1 MIPTIRLHSQ
11 QLINPVFNNPKDLVS
26 WMGGIQAQDY
36 TMSKW
41 AIGIRLKAG
50 NLQTVNEALAK
61 GDILR
66 IHVMRPTW
74 HYVAAEDIR
83 WMLKLSSRRIITA
96 NDSFAKSRGQDIS
109 VDIYNKA
116 NRLLEKA
123 LAGHNHLTKQEIDNI
138 FKEGGLETNERLSNR
153 FLIHAEAE
161 GLICSGADKNNKI
174 TFALLDERV
183 PPIQEIDNIFK
194 EGGLETNERLSN
206 RFLIHA
212 EAEGLICS
220 GADKNNKITFA
231 LLDERVPP
239 IQELHKEEA
248 LAILARKYFRSH
260 SPASLK
266 DFVWWS
272 GLSVTEARQG
282 IAAIEQELLT
292 DRFLAQKLY
301 VHQSYKEEKT
311 TDILHIL
318 PSYDEYLISYKD
330 RTDVLNKEYQHKAFN
345 SFGIF
350 RPVILYNGQ
359 IVGNWNKVIQKQ
371 TTHIEMNWFKKN
383 TKIKRELLSL
393 AERKYLTFFSEL

>member
-123 LAGHNHLTKQEIDNI
+123 LAGHNHLTKQEIDNV

-161 GLICSGADKNNKI
+161 GLICSGADM
-174 TFALLDERV
+174 
-183 PPIQEIDNIFK
+183 
-194 EGGLETNERLSN
+194 
-206 RFLIHA
+206 
-212 EAEGLICS
+212 
-220 GADKNNKITFA
+220 
-231 LLDERVPP
+231 
-239 IQELHKEEA
+239 
-248 LAILARKYFRSH
+248 
-260 SPASLK
+260 
-266 DFVWWS
+266 
-272 GLSVTEARQG
+272 
-282 IAAIEQELLT
+282 LLT
-292 DRFLAQKLY
+292 
-301 VHQSYKEEKT
+301 
-311 TDILHIL
+311 HIL
-318 PSYDEYLISYKD
+318 LLEPPHCWKMISSLPEPIKKMQP
-330 RTDVLNKEYQHKAFN
+330 THLVFVQNVPLCFMPILN
-345 SFGIF
+345 I
-350 RPVILYNGQ
+350 RI
-359 IVGNWNKVIQKQ
+359 KQ
-371 TTHIEMNWFKKN
+371 
-383 TKIKRELLSL
+383 
-393 AERKYLTFFSEL
+393 

>member
-183 PPIQEIDNIFK
+183 PPIQE
-194 EGGLETNERLSN
+194 
-206 RFLIHA
+206 
-212 EAEGLICS
+212 
-220 GADKNNKITFA
+220 
-231 LLDERVPP
+231 
-239 IQELHKEEA
+239 LHKEEA

-292 DRFLAQKLY
+292 DHFLAQKLY
-301 VHQSYKEEKT
+301 VHQSYKEKKT

-318 PSYDEYLISYKD
+318 PPYDEYLISYKD

-383 TKIKRELLSL
+383 TKIKKELLSL

>member
-1 MIPTIRLHSQ
+1 
-11 QLINPVFNNPKDLVS
+11 
-26 WMGGIQAQDY
+26 
-36 TMSKW
+36 MS
-41 AIGIRLKAG
+41 
-50 NLQTVNEALAK
+50 
-61 GDILR
+61 
-66 IHVMRPTW
+66 
-74 HYVAAEDIR
+74 
-83 WMLKLSSRRIITA
+83 
-96 NDSFAKSRGQDIS
+96 
-109 VDIYNKA
+109 
-116 NRLLEKA
+116 
-123 LAGHNHLTKQEIDNI
+123 
-138 FKEGGLETNERLSNR
+138 
-153 FLIHAEAE
+153 
-161 GLICSGADKNNKI
+161 
-174 TFALLDERV
+174 
-183 PPIQEIDNIFK
+183 
-194 EGGLETNERLSN
+194 
-206 RFLIHA
+206 
-212 EAEGLICS
+212 
-220 GADKNNKITFA
+220 
-231 LLDERVPP
+231 RVPP

>member
-1 MIPTIRLHSQ
+1 M
-11 QLINPVFNNPKDLVS
+11 
-26 WMGGIQAQDY
+26 
-36 TMSKW
+36 
-41 AIGIRLKAG
+41 
-50 NLQTVNEALAK
+50 
-61 GDILR
+61 
-66 IHVMRPTW
+66 
-74 HYVAAEDIR
+74 
-83 WMLKLSSRRIITA
+83 
-96 NDSFAKSRGQDIS
+96 
-109 VDIYNKA
+109 
-116 NRLLEKA
+116 
-123 LAGHNHLTKQEIDNI
+123 
-138 FKEGGLETNERLSNR
+138 
-153 FLIHAEAE
+153 
-161 GLICSGADKNNKI
+161 
-174 TFALLDERV
+174 
-183 PPIQEIDNIFK
+183 
-194 EGGLETNERLSN
+194 
-206 RFLIHA
+206 
-212 EAEGLICS
+212 
-220 GADKNNKITFA
+220 
-231 LLDERVPP
+231 DERVPP

-282 IAAIEQELLT
+282 IAAIEQELLS

-318 PSYDEYLISYKD
+318 PPYDEYLISYKD

-383 TKIKRELLSL
+383 TKSQK
-393 AERKYLTFFSEL
+393 

>member
-1 MIPTIRLHSQ
+1 MLLIHILLLEPPHCWKIDIVITGTNQENAAYPSGLCAERTTLILCQFSISRIKQSKTLAIAARTENDFLDTPIPPCGACRQVLLETEKRYGKPMRILLYSKTDIYILENVSGLLPLSFDGKLSEMIPTIRLHSQ

-123 LAGHNHLTKQEIDNI
+123 LAGHNHLTKQEIDNV

-161 GLICSGADKNNKI
+161 GLICSGADKK
-174 TFALLDERV
+174 
-183 PPIQEIDNIFK
+183 
-194 EGGLETNERLSN
+194 
-206 RFLIHA
+206 
-212 EAEGLICS
+212 
-220 GADKNNKITFA
+220 
-231 LLDERVPP
+231 
-239 IQELHKEEA
+239 
-248 LAILARKYFRSH
+248 
-260 SPASLK
+260 
-266 DFVWWS
+266 
-272 GLSVTEARQG
+272 
-282 IAAIEQELLT
+282 
-292 DRFLAQKLY
+292 
-301 VHQSYKEEKT
+301 
-311 TDILHIL
+311 
-318 PSYDEYLISYKD
+318 
-330 RTDVLNKEYQHKAFN
+330 
-345 SFGIF
+345 
-350 RPVILYNGQ
+350 
-359 IVGNWNKVIQKQ
+359 
-371 TTHIEMNWFKKN
+371 
-383 TKIKRELLSL
+383 
-393 AERKYLTFFSEL
+393 

>member
-183 PPIQEIDNIFK
+183 PPIQE
-194 EGGLETNERLSN
+194 
-206 RFLIHA
+206 
-212 EAEGLICS
+212 
-220 GADKNNKITFA
+220 
-231 LLDERVPP
+231 
-239 IQELHKEEA
+239 LHKEEA

-292 DRFLAQKLY
+292 D
-301 VHQSYKEEKT
+301 
-311 TDILHIL
+311 
-318 PSYDEYLISYKD
+318 
-330 RTDVLNKEYQHKAFN
+330 QHKAFN

>member
-41 AIGIRLKAG
+41 AIGIRLKTG

-183 PPIQEIDNIFK
+183 PPIQE
-194 EGGLETNERLSN
+194 
-206 RFLIHA
+206 
-212 EAEGLICS
+212 
-220 GADKNNKITFA
+220 
-231 LLDERVPP
+231 
-239 IQELHKEEA
+239 LHKEEA

-292 DRFLAQKLY
+292 DHFLAQKLY

-318 PSYDEYLISYKD
+318 PPYDEYLISYKD

>member
-123 LAGHNHLTKQEIDNI
+123 LAGHNHLTKQEIDNV

-174 TFALLDERV
+174 TCKRLRDSILSPFFHSYIFA
-183 PPIQEIDNIFK
+183 IY
-194 EGGLETNERLSN
+194 
-206 RFLIHA
+206 
-212 EAEGLICS
+212 
-220 GADKNNKITFA
+220 KN
-231 LLDERVPP
+231 
-239 IQELHKEEA
+239 EA
-248 LAILARKYFRSH
+248 LWI
-260 SPASLK
+260 
-266 DFVWWS
+266 
-272 GLSVTEARQG
+272 
-282 IAAIEQELLT
+282 
-292 DRFLAQKLY
+292 
-301 VHQSYKEEKT
+301 
-311 TDILHIL
+311 
-318 PSYDEYLISYKD
+318 
-330 RTDVLNKEYQHKAFN
+330 
-345 SFGIF
+345 
-350 RPVILYNGQ
+350 
-359 IVGNWNKVIQKQ
+359 
-371 TTHIEMNWFKKN
+371 
-383 TKIKRELLSL
+383 
-393 AERKYLTFFSEL
+393 

>member
-1 MIPTIRLHSQ
+1 M
-11 QLINPVFNNPKDLVS
+11 
-26 WMGGIQAQDY
+26 
-36 TMSKW
+36 
-41 AIGIRLKAG
+41 
-50 NLQTVNEALAK
+50 
-61 GDILR
+61 
-66 IHVMRPTW
+66 
-74 HYVAAEDIR
+74 
-83 WMLKLSSRRIITA
+83 
-96 NDSFAKSRGQDIS
+96 
-109 VDIYNKA
+109 
-116 NRLLEKA
+116 
-123 LAGHNHLTKQEIDNI
+123 
-138 FKEGGLETNERLSNR
+138 
-153 FLIHAEAE
+153 
-161 GLICSGADKNNKI
+161 
-174 TFALLDERV
+174 
-183 PPIQEIDNIFK
+183 
-194 EGGLETNERLSN
+194 
-206 RFLIHA
+206 
-212 EAEGLICS
+212 
-220 GADKNNKITFA
+220 
-231 LLDERVPP
+231 DERVPP

-282 IAAIEQELLT
+282 IAAIEQELLS
-292 DRFLAQKLY
+292 DHFLAQKLY

-393 AERKYLTFFSEL
+393 AERKYLTFSPNCKKIVNGLFLRHHILKIIHYIYIIQYCNIKLSATFKKRS

>member
-1 MIPTIRLHSQ
+1 M
-11 QLINPVFNNPKDLVS
+11 
-26 WMGGIQAQDY
+26 
-36 TMSKW
+36 
-41 AIGIRLKAG
+41 
-50 NLQTVNEALAK
+50 
-61 GDILR
+61 
-66 IHVMRPTW
+66 
-74 HYVAAEDIR
+74 
-83 WMLKLSSRRIITA
+83 
-96 NDSFAKSRGQDIS
+96 
-109 VDIYNKA
+109 
-116 NRLLEKA
+116 
-123 LAGHNHLTKQEIDNI
+123 
-138 FKEGGLETNERLSNR
+138 
-153 FLIHAEAE
+153 
-161 GLICSGADKNNKI
+161 
-174 TFALLDERV
+174 
-183 PPIQEIDNIFK
+183 
-194 EGGLETNERLSN
+194 
-206 RFLIHA
+206 
-212 EAEGLICS
+212 
-220 GADKNNKITFA
+220 
-231 LLDERVPP
+231 DERVPP

-282 IAAIEQELLT
+282 IAAIEQELLS
-292 DRFLAQKLY
+292 DHFLAQKLY

-393 AERKYLTFFSEL
+393 AERKYLTFFSELVNFQF